1 MKFPKKERKAK
12 TLTNL
17 KITIMKKIEDNILEL
32 FHIYKERFGFPSSE
46 DSNLRKEFNA
56 FINLEVDY
64 MPHWFVLK
72 LIELDYD
79 VSGNDKLFS
88 IF

>member
-1 MKFPKKERKAK
+1 
-12 TLTNL
+12 
-17 KITIMKKIEDNILEL
+17 MKKIEDNILEL
-32 FHIYKERFGFPSSE
+32 FHVYKERFGFPDSE
-46 DSNLRKEFNA
+46 DVNLRKEFNS

-72 LIELDYD
+72 LIKLDYD